1 MNEIQVFEN
10 VEFGKLE
17 IVMIEGKEYF
27 PAIECAEILGYA
39 RARNAVAT
47 HCPHALKRGVGGTDR
62 N

>member
-39 RARNAVAT
+39 RARNAIAT
-47 HCPHALKRGVGGTDR
+47 HCPTP
-62 N
+62 